1 MQNALLVGLSRQMSL
16 SHELDIVANNIANID
31 TTGFKSDRATFTEY
45 LMPGARDNEFATGK
59 DRRISFVQDRAT
71 WIDYSAGSMQRT
83 GNPLDVAID
92 GKGYFVV
99 QTPRG
104 QRYTRNGS
112 LGINAAGELVTS
124 NGDQV
129 IGTNGPIILQPT
141 DRDII
146 ISPTGIISV
155 RDGVGTNSAQRG
167 QLQLVSF
174 DKPQQLQKDGAATFV
189 APPSVNSSP
198 APQGTRVVQGAIE
211 KSNVNGVAAMAR
223 MIEITRS
230 YTDIANI
237 LTQEGDLRKNAL
249 AQLSQIPTA

>member
-104 QRYTRNGS
+104 QRYTRNGA

-141 DRDII
+141 DRDI
-146 ISPTGIISV
+146 TKG
-155 RDGVGTNSAQRG
+155 RR
-167 QLQLVSF
+167 F
-174 DKPQQLQKDGAATFV
+174 DVHGAARRHAEPGAGQHAGDAGRDRKIERAADCRNGADDPNHPQLFRHRRHPAAAGRPAAKFAAAAV
-189 APPSVNSSP
+189 ASTEFIKLIVRKPDH
-198 APQGTRVVQGAIE
+198 
-211 KSNVNGVAAMAR
+211 AR
-223 MIEITRS
+223 
-230 YTDIANI
+230 A
-237 LTQEGDLRKNAL
+237 
-249 AQLSQIPTA
+249 

>member
-104 QRYTRNGS
+104 QRYTRNGA

-129 IGTNGPIILQPT
+129 IGTNGPIVLQPT

-155 RDGVGTNSAQRG
+155 RDGVGTNSAAARPIAARQLRSAAEAAKGRRFDVHGAARRHAEPGAG
-167 QLQLVSF
+167 QHAG
-174 DKPQQLQKDGAATFV
+174 DAGRDRKIERAADCRDGADDPNHPQLFRHRRH
-189 APPSVNSSP
+189 P
-198 APQGTRVVQGAIE
+198 A
-211 KSNVNGVAAMAR
+211 AA
-223 MIEITRS
+223 
-230 YTDIANI
+230 
-237 LTQEGDLRKNAL
+237 G
-249 AQLSQIPTA
+249 